1 MGIGEIGESLRR
13 STVHIRSTNARRP
26 SAGSGVIW
34 DSAGTIITN
43 AHVIGRG
50 EHLVELW
57 DGRSFPVVIQ
67 AKDDQR
73 DLARLRVGATGL
85 HAATFRTTAM
95 QSGEFVVAVGSP
107 LGFIG
112 AMTTGVVHAAGPV
125 AGMGRRPW
133 VQAAIRLAPGNSG
146 GPLADAAGEVAGI
159 NTMIVASGVVTGGIA
174 LAIPSATVEEFVRD
188 GARPRIGVTIQP
200 VTLDRKGGVGLLIL
214 SVEPGSPAEQAS
226 LMMGDVLLGTPE
238 VRWASA
244 ADLSD
249 LIADADGAEGRRL
262 KLRFLRGDR
271 AREREVVLA
280 LAGRPA
286 REAA

>member
-13 STVHIRSTNARRP
+13 STVHIRSANTRRP
-26 SAGSGVIW
+26 TAGSGVIW

-50 EHLVELW
+50 EYLVELW
-57 DGRSFPVVIQ
+57 DGRSLPAEIQ
-67 AKDDQR
+67 ARDDQR
-73 DLARLRVGATGL
+73 DLARLRVGATEL
-85 HAATFRTTAM
+85 QAATFRKTAM
-95 QSGEFVVAVGSP
+95 QPGEFVVAVGSP

-146 GPLADAAGEVAGI
+146 GPLADAAGQVAGI
-159 NTMIVASGVVTGGIA
+159 NTMIVTGGIA
-174 LAIPSATVEEFVRD
+174 LAIPSATVEEFVRQ
-188 GARPRIGVTIQP
+188 GARPRIGITIQP
-200 VTLDRKGGVGLLIL
+200 VTLNRRGGLGLLIL

-226 LMMGDVLLGTPE
+226 LMMGDVLLGTPG

-249 LIADADGAEGRRL
+249 VIEDADREEGRRL
-262 KLRFLRGDR
+262 NLRFLRGDR
-271 AREREVVLA
+271 AREREVVLS